1 VPHGQAL
8 DGRTKHRKSLTGKTK
23 GADLMQDFR
32 LCHLL
37 AAYSG
42 LVLVACVAAP
52 EAAVAPAVADPAA
65 SPVEATEILPG
76 AKVRIQHVQV
86 AMRDGARLD
95 TDVYLPEAAGAFPS
109 VLIRTPYA
117 RELSTKGNQ
126 YDAFLAAGF
135 AVVQQH
141 ERGRFLSEGE
151 MHMLGNADEDGW
163 DTLSWIAAQDWS
175 DGSVATSGCSSSAEN
190 QLKLSTLGHPA
201 LKAVIA
207 YSSGVGIAEAG
218 PYHEQGNFWR
228 GGVWQMGWAN
238 YFYEEMQTHQP
249 QLPAGLSD
257 MERQRLMRDFSINQG
272 SAITQEDYL
281 AARMHLPVIELGN
294 VLGAPRTEL
303 EDYLRRG
310 PSHPAWD
317 DDRITNGE
325 TPKVPGL
332 YAEALF
338 DISARSGT
346 ARFEQTRAASAPG
359 TQALILINGG
369 HCSYRRQEEDGT
381 IGERPIGDMRFDY
394 DTREIAFLNHWVKG
408 EADVELPA
416 QPVSVYMTGVNR
428 WVSFDAVPEAGTG
441 EAKTYFLSGGGSAN
455 TLGGDGLL
463 LADAPKADAT
473 DTFEYDPAEPVISHG
488 GEISGVGTDQEDG
501 AFDQREIEAREDVLV
516 YTSEVLDADLPVFGF
531 INTELFVSSDA
542 PDTDFTVKLVDVAPD
557 GTAWN
562 IADTILR
569 MRYRKGMDTPVFMEA
584 GETYAITPP
593 PMLAGTVFL
602 QGHRI
607 RVEVSSSNFP
617 TYARNLNTAGDP
629 YTTTETAVA
638 TNDLHH
644 GPAAL
649 SRIELPVVDLPE

>member
-1 VPHGQAL
+1 M
-8 DGRTKHRKSLTGKTK
+8 
-23 GADLMQDFR
+23 GAALMQKIR
-32 LCHLL
+32 LRRLMAACSAL
-37 AAYSG
+37 ALG
-42 LVLVACVAAP
+42 ACVAAP
-52 EAAVAPAVADPAA
+52 EPAA
-65 SPVEATEILPG
+65 TPAAPEPAAATVAATEVLPA
-76 AKVRIQHVQV
+76 AKVRMQHLQV

-95 TDVYLPEAAGAFPS
+95 TDVYLPETAGKLPT
-109 VLIRTPYA
+109 VLIRTPYE
-117 RELSTKGNQ
+117 RELSLNGNQ
-126 YDAFLAAGF
+126 YDAFLAAGY

-141 ERGRFLSEGE
+141 ERGRFLSEGA

-190 QLKLSTLGHPA
+190 HLKLSTLGHPA

-218 PYHEQGNFWR
+218 PYREQGNFWR

-238 YFYEEMQTHQP
+238 YFYAEMQVNQP
-249 QLPAGLSD
+249 QLPAGISD
-257 MERQRLMRDFSINQG
+257 EERQRLMRDFSIKQDTD
-272 SAITQEDYL
+272 ITQEDYL
-281 AARMHLPVIELGN
+281 KARMHLPIIELGE
-294 VLGAPRTEL
+294 VLGAPQTEL

-310 PSHPAWD
+310 PSDPAWD

-332 YAEALF
+332 YAEALY

-346 ARFEQTRAASAPG
+346 ARFEQKRKASAPG
-359 TQALILINGG
+359 TQALMLINGQ
-369 HCSYRRQEEDGT
+369 HCSYRRQKEDGA

-394 DTREIAFLNHWVKG
+394 TARELAFLNHWVKG
-408 EADVELPA
+408 ETEAALPA
-416 QPVSVYMTGVNR
+416 QPVSVYMAGVNR

-441 EAKTYFLSGGGSAN
+441 ETRTFYLSGGGAAN
-455 TLGGDGLL
+455 TLEGDGAL
-463 LADAPKADAT
+463 LADAPDDAAT
-473 DTFEYDPAEPVISHG
+473 DTFEYDPADPVISHG
-488 GEISGVGTDQEDG
+488 GEISGLGPDQEDG

-516 YTSEVLDADLPVFGF
+516 YTSDVLAEDLPVFGF

-569 MRYRKGMDTPVFMEA
+569 MRYREGVDHAVFMTD

-593 PMLAGTVFL
+593 PMLAGNVFL
-602 QGHRI
+602 KGHRV

-617 TYARNLNTAGDP
+617 TYARSLNTAGDP
-629 YTTTETAVA
+629 YTTIETAVA
-638 TNDLHH
+638 TNAVYH
-644 GPAAL
+644 GPMAL
-649 SRIELPVVDLPE
+649 SRVELPVVALPE